1 MNIKEKLKFLPQTP
15 GVYIMK
21 DKYKNIIYIGKSKCL
36 KNRVTQY
43 FMPSY
48 APSKKIV
55 RMVKFIDDIEIVK
68 TDTELD
74 ALLLECDLIKKF
86 NPMYNTLLKN
96 NRAYAYLK
104 LNINEK
110 YPLLECSMEK
120 TDNGLYFGPYCHI
133 KKLDNIAK
141 ILSNHF
147 KIRQCK
153 GIQILKGCIKG
164 DIGICLEPCRKEN
177 IEEYSLAIKKLI
189 DTLNGYNLEII
200 ERLTTKMEKETEKLN
215 FEKAL
220 KYKEDI
226 ENIKSLIN
234 RTRAINFIK
243 NKKFTICSIKI
254 DENLIKLYIF
264 EGIEK
269 IYSKIIAKDNLNLS
283 YLDLKKFNKENLCLI
298 KDDIDLSNIIYN
310 YLNTKSECK
319 FFQADKLDIKQI
331 NRLLLK
337 Y

>member
-96 NRAYAYLK
+96 DRAYAYLK
-104 LNINEK
+104 LNINEQ
-110 YPLLECSMEK
+110 YPLLECSIEK
-120 TDNGLYFGPYCHI
+120 ADNGLYFGPYYHI

-153 GIQILKGCIKG
+153 GIQSLKGCIKG

-189 DTLNGYNLEII
+189 DTLNGHNLEII
-200 ERLTTKMEKETEKLN
+200 ERLITKMEKETEKLN